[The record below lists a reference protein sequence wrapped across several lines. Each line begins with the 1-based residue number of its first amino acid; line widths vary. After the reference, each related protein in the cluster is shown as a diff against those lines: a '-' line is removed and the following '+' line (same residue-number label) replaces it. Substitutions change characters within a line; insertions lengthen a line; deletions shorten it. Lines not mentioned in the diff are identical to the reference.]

1 MFITSE
7 SDRLEASSVLGWI
20 SIACWIIVYSP
31 QILENFRLK
40 SGEGLSVGFVVIWLL
55 GDIFNLA
62 GGLMAGLIPTV
73 IIVAVYYTI
82 CDVILLFQIYYY
94 RWTHPVH
101 PAALFL
107 PRPPPPINDPNSR
120 ADEHSPLLRNQP
132 PNSSASA
139 QTVENNVHDT
149 FARRALRYALLFGF
163 VIGTG
168 VVAWAIN
175 RLVHARRGSEPVP
188 PRDDEVVE
196 WRSQVLGY
204 ASAILYIGA
213 RIPQIL
219 KNRETKCEG
228 LSLALFMFTITGNLT
243 YVLSICVL
251 SLSPQHLLAN
261 ASWLAGSGLT
271 IFFDIFVLSQFY
283 YYRGVSKPLEVPA

>member
-1 MFITSE
+1 MFINSE
-7 SDRLEASSVLGWI
+7 SDRLEASNALGWI

-31 QILENFRLK
+31 QVLENYRLK

-62 GGLMAGLIPTV
+62 GGVMAGLIPTV
-73 IIVAVYYTI
+73 IIIAVYYTI

-107 PRPPPPINDPNSR
+107 PRPPPNPNDIDSR
-120 ADEHSPLLRNQP
+120 ADEHSPLLRDQP
-132 PNSSASA
+132 PNTSASA
-139 QTVENNVHDT
+139 RTVENDTHDT
-149 FARRALRYALLFGF
+149 IPRRALRYALLFGF
-163 VIGTG
+163 IIGTG
-168 VVAWAIN
+168 VAAWAIN
-175 RLVHARRGSEPVP
+175 RLVHPRNGSEPVP
-188 PRDDEVVE
+188 PREDEVIE
-196 WRSQVLGY
+196 WRSQALGY
-204 ASAILYIGA
+204 VSAILYIGS

-243 YVLSICVL
+243 YILSICVV
-251 SLSPQHLLAN
+251 SKSSQHLLAN
-261 ASWLAGSGLT
+261 ASWIAGSSLT
-271 IFFDIFVLSQFY
+271 IFLDILVLFQFY
-283 YYRGVSKPLEVPA
+283 YYQNASKILEVPA

>member
-7 SDRLEASSVLGWI
+7 SDRIEASNVLGWI

-31 QILENFRLK
+31 QILENYRLK

-62 GGLMAGLIPTV
+62 GSLMAGLIPTV
-73 IIVAVYYTI
+73 IIIAVYYTI

-107 PRPPPPINDPNSR
+107 PRPPPSINDPNSTT
-120 ADEHSPLLRNQP
+120 DEHSPLLRDQP
-132 PNSSASA
+132 PSNSASV
-139 QTVENNVHDT
+139 QTVENNAHDT
-149 FARRALRYALLFGF
+149 LSRRALRYALLYGF

-168 VVAWAIN
+168 VAAWAIN
-175 RLVHARRGSEPVP
+175 RFMHSRHGSKPVP
-188 PRDDEVVE
+188 PREDEVVE

-204 ASAILYIGA
+204 ASAILYIGS

-243 YVLSICVL
+243 YVLSICVA
-251 SLSPQHLLAN
+251 SLSSQHLLAN
-261 ASWLAGSGLT
+261 ASWLAGSSLT
-271 IFFDIFVLSQFY
+271 IFLDIFVLSQFY
-283 YYRGVSKPLEVPA
+283 HYQGVSKTLEVPA